1 MRDEKIE
8 KLLAIAGNEHRYQY
22 FVLILFLILW
32 INCNF
37 MAPVLPYLEREP
49 IVTHENENKSL
60 TFAICKNSTNY
71 KIMERF
77 GYSWISE
84 FKIECEKFKIG
95 LIGAFTFVGNTMGSL
110 AFAIIQ
116 RYLSHKNILLISSWG
131 FIVSIYV
138 STLITDV
145 GYFLYILLS
154 LVFMGLFG
162 DLLCYSSLVVCE
174 EIVSCNKRALFSSI
188 INMGYGLCGI
198 IFSFIFMFVQNWRYD
213 FYIVILLSFIIYLLI
228 KFFVY
233 ESPRMYIDTKDVKNL
248 GKILQ
253 GIAKFNGIEKEFLEK
268 YQSEEYQQLIN
279 EIMDYD
285 TNDNNKLI
293 NSNKEA
299 IEMKEI
305 EDENKKEELVEN
317 KNNNSKKKK
326 EENKNISFFVSLKY
340 PSLRYKFL
348 ILCVLWFGTRTISN
362 AVALY
367 SKALPGN
374 YYWNIIILFIFESFA
389 YYVSGVLINIS
400 SLGRKGTLYL
410 EYFIIIVSFL
420 LLSFFKFSLPIEL
433 TLNFIIR
440 FCESAIELV
449 YFTYTLE
456 VYPTIVRSTNFGI
469 NVTFGNIGSILAPM
483 IYEYLPGWLLLLI
496 FAIMCIFHSF
506 LLYFL
511 PETEGKPMVETIEEL
526 ENEKDNDKLE
536 N

>member
-8 KLLAIAGNEHRYQY
+8 KLLSTAGNDNRYQY
-22 FVLILFLILW
+22 FVLILFLFLW

-37 MAPVLPYLEREP
+37 MAPILPYLEREP
-49 IVTHENENKSL
+49 IVKHESENKSL
-60 TFAICKNSTNY
+60 TFEICKNSTNY

-95 LIGAFTFVGNTMGSL
+95 LIGAFTFVGNTMGSM

-131 FIVSIYV
+131 FIASIYI

-145 GYFLYILLS
+145 GYFLYILIS

-174 EIVSCNKRALFSSI
+174 EIASCNKRALFSSI

-198 IFSFIFMFVQNWRYD
+198 FFSFIFMFVQNWRHD
-213 FYIVILLSFIIYLLI
+213 FYIAIFLSFVIYLLI

-233 ESPRMYIDTKDVKNL
+233 ESPRMYIDNKDVKKL
-248 GKILQ
+248 EKVLQ

-268 YQSEEYQQLIN
+268 YKSEEYQSLIK
-279 EIMDYD
+279 EIMEYD
-285 TNDNNKLI
+285 NENKTG
-293 NSNKEA
+293 E
-299 IEMKEI
+299 EMKNLDLE
-305 EDENKKEELVEN
+305 ENNKKEDLIEITTTDLKKPKSSEN
-317 KNNNSKKKK
+317 KS
-326 EENKNISFFVSLKY
+326 ISFFMSLKF
-340 PSLRYKFL
+340 PSLRYKFI
-348 ILCVLWFGTRTISN
+348 ILCILWFGTRLISN

-410 EYFIIIVSFL
+410 EYFIIIISFL
-420 LLSFFKFSLPIEL
+420 LLSFFKFSLPVEL

-456 VYPTIVRSTNFGI
+456 VYPTLVRSTNFGI

-483 IYEYLPGWLLLLI
+483 IYEYLPSWLLLFI
-496 FAIMCIFHSF
+496 FAIMCIFNSF
-506 LLYFL
+506 LLFFFFF
-511 PETEGKPMVETIEEL
+511 TEGKPMVETIEEL
-526 ENEKDNDKLE
+526 EN
-536 N
+536 

>member
-8 KLLAIAGNEHRYQY
+8 KLLATAGNEHRYQY

-95 LIGAFTFVGNTMGSL
+95 LIGAFTFIGNTAGSV

-131 FIVSIYV
+131 FIMSIYI
-138 STLITDV
+138 STLLTDV
-145 GYFLYILLS
+145 GHFLYILMS

-174 EIVSCNKRALFSSI
+174 EIVSFNKRALFSSI
-188 INMGYGLCGI
+188 INMGYGFCGI
-198 IFSFIFMFVQNWRYD
+198 IFSFIFMLIQNWRYD
-213 FYIVILLSFIIYLLI
+213 FYIAIILSFIIYIFI

-233 ESPRMYIDTKDVKNL
+233 ESPRMYIDNKDIKNL
-248 GKILQ
+248 EKILH
-253 GIAKFNGIEKEFLEK
+253 GIAKFNGLEKEFLEK
-268 YQSEEYQQLIN
+268 YKSQEYQKLLK
-279 EIMDYD
+279 EILDYD
-285 TNDNNKLI
+285 SSDNNKDG
-293 NSNKEA
+293 

-305 EDENKKEELVEN
+305 EGNN
-317 KNNNSKKKK
+317 KNDELIENSNTKKIKTD
-326 EENKNISFFVSLKY
+326 NKNISFLASLKY
-340 PSLRYKFL
+340 QSLRYKFL

-362 AVALY
+362 AIALY

-374 YYWNIIILFIFESFA
+374 YYWNIILLFIFESFS
-389 YYVSGVLINIS
+389 YYVSGALINIS

-420 LLSFFKFSLPIEL
+420 LLSFFTFSLPVEL
-433 TLNFIIR
+433 TLNLIIR

-449 YFTYTLE
+449 YWTYTLE
-456 VYPTIVRSTNFGI
+456 VYPTVVRSTNFGI
-469 NVTFGNIGSILAPM
+469 NVTFGNVGSILAPM

-526 ENEKDNDKLE
+526 ENYNSSDKIDN
-536 N
+536 

>member
-8 KLLAIAGNEHRYQY
+8 KLLSIAGNEHRYQY
-22 FVLILFLILW
+22 FVLVLFLVLW

-37 MAPVLPYLEREP
+37 MAPILPYLEREP
-49 IVTHENENKSL
+49 IVKHQSENKSL
-60 TFAICKNSTNY
+60 TFEICKNSTSY

-95 LIGAFTFVGNTMGSL
+95 LIGAFTFVGNTMGSV

-131 FIVSIYV
+131 FILAIYV

-145 GYFLYILLS
+145 GYFLYILIC

-162 DLLCYSSLVVCE
+162 DLLCYSSLVLCE

-198 IFSFIFMFVQNWRYD
+198 IFSFIFMYVQNWRYD
-213 FYIVILLSFIIYLLI
+213 FYIAIVLSFVLYLFI
-228 KFFVY
+228 KVFVY
-233 ESPRMYIDTKDVKNL
+233 ESPRMYIDNKDVKNL
-248 GKILQ
+248 EKVLQ
-253 GIAKFNGIEKEFLEK
+253 GIAKFNGIEQEFLEK
-268 YQSEEYQQLIN
+268 YKSEEYQILIK
-279 EIMDYD
+279 EILDYD
-285 TNDNNKLI
+285 NKDENI
-293 NSNKEA
+293 QEGD
-299 IEMKEI
+299 IEMKAI
-305 EDENKKEELVEN
+305 E
-317 KNNNSKKKK
+317 NNNNDQLVKNEITKPEKTK
-326 EENKNISFFVSLKY
+326 NKSISCFISLQY
-340 PSLRYKFL
+340 RSLRHKFL
-348 ILCVLWFGTRTISN
+348 ILCVIWFGTRLISN
-362 AVALY
+362 AIALY

-374 YYWNIIILFIFESFA
+374 YYFNIIILFIFESFS
-389 YYVSGVLINIS
+389 YYVSGVLINVS

-410 EYFIIIVSFL
+410 EYIIIIISFL
-420 LLSFFKFSLPIEL
+420 LLSLFRFSLPVEL

-456 VYPTIVRSTNFGI
+456 VYPTLVRSTNFGI

-483 IYEYLPGWLLLLI
+483 IYEYIPGWMLLFI
-496 FAIMCIFHSF
+496 FAVMCIVHSF
-506 LLYFL
+506 LLAFL

-526 ENEKDNDKLE
+526 ENDNNYDKIKT
-536 N
+536 

>member
-1 MRDEKIE
+1 
-8 KLLAIAGNEHRYQY
+8 
-22 FVLILFLILW
+22 
-32 INCNF
+32 
-37 MAPVLPYLEREP
+37 
-49 IVTHENENKSL
+49 
-60 TFAICKNSTNY
+60 
-71 KIMERF
+71 
-77 GYSWISE
+77 
-84 FKIECEKFKIG
+84 
-95 LIGAFTFVGNTMGSL
+95 
-110 AFAIIQ
+110 
-116 RYLSHKNILLISSWG
+116 
-131 FIVSIYV
+131 
-138 STLITDV
+138 
-145 GYFLYILLS
+145 
-154 LVFMGLFG
+154 
-162 DLLCYSSLVVCE
+162 
-174 EIVSCNKRALFSSI
+174 
-188 INMGYGLCGI
+188 
-198 IFSFIFMFVQNWRYD
+198 
-213 FYIVILLSFIIYLLI
+213 
-228 KFFVY
+228 
-233 ESPRMYIDTKDVKNL
+233 
-248 GKILQ
+248 
-253 GIAKFNGIEKEFLEK
+253 
-268 YQSEEYQQLIN
+268 
-279 EIMDYD
+279 MDYD
-285 TNDNNKLI
+285 TNDNNNKLI
-293 NSNKEA
+293 NSNKEG

-526 ENEKDNDKLE
+526 ENEQDNDKLE